1 MFDGLFPSQERK
13 ILRPHQVEAIR
24 LVRSSLGKGNRRV
37 VLQGPVGFG
46 KTLVAARIIEGAL
59 AKGNSVIF
67 TAPMVSLIDQTRR
80 RLRGRGHAR
89 DRGDAGEPSPH

>member
-1 MFDGLFPSQERK
+1 MLDGLFPSQERK

-59 AKGNSVIF
+59 AKGN
-67 TAPMVSLIDQTRR
+67 R
-80 RLRGRGHAR
+80 
-89 DRGDAGEPSPH
+89 